1 MKISKEQIKTY
12 IIIIFITYIFFMFTF
27 EGSSNAEFINL
38 FSFGST
44 ITSIILSVMAIIY
57 AYVDSKASNEVN
69 IKLVSSTEEIKNSV
83 SKLSDIKNEFEK
95 FSEDFGKKV
104 NELQE
109 DVKYNNDYVKELAYS
124 MEEKNKIFKESEN
137 DWTEEKLNE
146 IINSFT
152 LDVKRNC
159 LILLKTFEDER
170 TFDVEDYDKFYNDF
184 LRKEDL
190 GSNSIRN
197 SFFNTLDI
205 LSSFGLVKYSF
216 MHEINLIFIQD
227 MNKQFKNSLENNLT
241 KEGEYADARDLR
253 EIGCVYKY
261 FKNEEN

>member
-12 IIIIFITYIFFMFTF
+12 IIIVFITYAFFMFTF

-44 ITSIILSVMAIIY
+44 ITSVILAIMAIIY

-69 IKLVSSTEEIKNSV
+69 IKLISSTEEIKSSV

-95 FSEDFGKKV
+95 FSKDFGKKV

-124 MEEKNKIFKESEN
+124 MEEKNKIFKESTN
-137 DWTEEKLNE
+137 DWSEEKLNE

-159 LILLKTFEDER
+159 LILLKAYEDEK
-170 TFDVEDYDKFYNDF
+170 TFDIEDYDKFYNESLIAD
-184 LRKEDL
+184 DL
-190 GSNSIRN
+190 PSNSMRN

-216 MHEINLIFIQD
+216 LHEINLIIVQD
-227 MNKQFKNSLENNLT
+227 MNKEFKNSLENNLT
-241 KEGEYADARDLR
+241 KEGEYEDARDLR
-253 EIGCVYKY
+253 EMGCVYKY
-261 FKNEEN
+261 FKNEDM